1 MDKGRSDRCKSYAY
15 YFYVEESRLYCPRR
29 YIVEY
34 ICCHDINYLISR
46 FNKVKKC
53 AVYLVKK
60 RRKYAHPCNITWGG
74 LKIDKIIIITE
85 FIFTQIKTRDN
96 NLTLSKLILSALI
109 MSFNHK

>member
-53 AVYLVKK
+53 AVYLG
-60 RRKYAHPCNITWGG
+60 RIYNTSATP
-74 LKIDKIIIITE
+74 
-85 FIFTQIKTRDN
+85 IKNDT
-96 NLTLSKLILSALI
+96 
-109 MSFNHK
+109 

>member
-1 MDKGRSDRCKSYAY
+1 M
-15 YFYVEESRLYCPRR
+15 
-29 YIVEY
+29 EY

-85 FIFTQIKTRDN
+85 FIFTQIKKRDN